1 MYSILLKTRINLR
14 NLCIKGCFE
23 SKTMNLLII
32 DPIASAIWSFEIYR
46 GFFLHQA
53 YINSYNKC
61 DNSNFGEKM
70 QILKTWFGLFEVGVR

>member
-1 MYSILLKTRINLR
+1 MYSILLKTSINLR

-46 GFFLHQA
+46 GFFF
-53 YINSYNKC
+53 YIKPILTAIINVIIVTLEKKC
-61 DNSNFGEKM
+61 KF
-70 QILKTWFGLFEVGVR
+70 